1 MGRGPHRARGT
12 TGSGLGTFNRQIK
25 LRRPVPAVTCRS
37 RVEFL
42 RRVAWPERMGMC
54 RATRGDRRDSPCVLE
69 LSFQNLAENAHGLVL
84 EICPLFFLL
93 LPYFIICQAFRG
105 TAQALTYRVVGSVTW
120 DPGYTRSSKISRN
133 MVTISDIP
141 ISVY

>member
-37 RVEFL
+37 RVDFL

-84 EICPLFFLL
+84 EICPLFFPPSSLFHH
-93 LPYFIICQAFRG
+93 LPGLPWDRPG
-105 TAQALTYRVVGSVTW
+105 TY
-120 DPGYTRSSKISRN
+120 ISRGRLRN
-133 MVTISDIP
+133 LGP
-141 ISVY
+141 RLHPKQ